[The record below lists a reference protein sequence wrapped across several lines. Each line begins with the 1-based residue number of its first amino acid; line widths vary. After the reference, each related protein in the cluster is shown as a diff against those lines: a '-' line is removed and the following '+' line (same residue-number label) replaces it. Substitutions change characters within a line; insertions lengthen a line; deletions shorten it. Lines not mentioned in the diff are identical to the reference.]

1 MALYHLTNATY
12 QPVWRDISKKK
23 YFEIRKSVGR
33 KILESEINSPKYKYI
48 FFTRR
53 WIESCALFSSFEI
66 RNPTLL
72 PSSNRNILETSFF
85 FPFPLF
91 VPCFLRS
98 KTHRNRGVA
107 GFSEKSLSRV
117 SLLPTG
123 IIFPRNDKSTVE
135 RSLRLEVD
143 LDRIFDFSSA
153 AKPRTLINACRVDSK
168 NVFDYLN
175 IFFLRCFRV
184 VRTQW

>member
-1 MALYHLTNATY
+1 MGRIVCAFLEL
-12 QPVWRDISKKK
+12 RDQ
-23 YFEIRKSVGR
+23 KSYV
-33 KILESEINSPKYKYI
+33 
-48 FFTRR
+48 T
-53 WIESCALFSSFEI
+53 SFVEQEHI
-66 RNPTLL
+66 GD
-72 PSSNRNILETSFF
+72 EFF
-85 FPFPLF
+85 FPFPF

-168 NVFDYLN
+168 NVLDYLN

-184 VRTQW
+184 VRTRYEHDK

>member
-1 MALYHLTNATY
+1 MGRIVCAFLEL
-12 QPVWRDISKKK
+12 RDQ
-23 YFEIRKSVGR
+23 KSYV
-33 KILESEINSPKYKYI
+33 
-48 FFTRR
+48 
-53 WIESCALFSSFEI
+53 
-66 RNPTLL
+66 
-72 PSSNRNILETSFF
+72 TSFVEQEHIGDEF
-85 FPFPLF
+85 FFSLPPFCP
-91 VPCFLRS
+91 LRS
-98 KTHRNRGVA
+98 KMHRNRGVA

-168 NVFDYLN
+168 NVLDYLN

-184 VRTQW
+184 VRTQ

>member
-1 MALYHLTNATY
+1 MGRIVCAFLEL
-12 QPVWRDISKKK
+12 RDQ
-23 YFEIRKSVGR
+23 KSYV
-33 KILESEINSPKYKYI
+33 
-48 FFTRR
+48 T
-53 WIESCALFSSFEI
+53 SFVEQEHI
-66 RNPTLL
+66 GD
-72 PSSNRNILETSFF
+72 EFF

-153 AKPRTLINACRVDSK
+153 AKPRTLIDACRVDSK
-168 NVFDYLN
+168 NVLDYLN

-184 VRTQW
+184 VRTQ

>member
-1 MALYHLTNATY
+1 MRFSRAS
-12 QPVWRDISKKK
+12 R
-23 YFEIRKSVGR
+23 
-33 KILESEINSPKYKYI
+33 SEILRY
-48 FFTRR
+48 FLRR
-53 WIESCALFSSFEI
+53 TGTYW
-66 RNPTLL
+66 R
-72 PSSNRNILETSFF
+72 RVF
-85 FPFPLF
+85 FPFPF

-168 NVFDYLN
+168 NVLDYLN

-184 VRTQW
+184 VRTQ

>member
-1 MALYHLTNATY
+1 MGRIVCAFLEL
-12 QPVWRDISKKK
+12 RDQ
-23 YFEIRKSVGR
+23 KSYV
-33 KILESEINSPKYKYI
+33 
-48 FFTRR
+48 T
-53 WIESCALFSSFEI
+53 SFVEHI
-66 RNPTLL
+66 GD
-72 PSSNRNILETSFF
+72 EFF

-135 RSLRLEVD
+135 TK
-143 LDRIFDFSSA
+143 DFLS
-153 AKPRTLINACRVDSK
+153 
-168 NVFDYLN
+168 
-175 IFFLRCFRV
+175 
-184 VRTQW
+184 